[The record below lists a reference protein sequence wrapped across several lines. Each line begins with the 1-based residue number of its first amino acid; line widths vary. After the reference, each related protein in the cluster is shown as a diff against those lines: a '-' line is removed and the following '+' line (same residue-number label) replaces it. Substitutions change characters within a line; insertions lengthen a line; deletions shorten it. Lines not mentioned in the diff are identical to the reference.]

1 MPTYS
6 ESRKQAIAV
15 IESLRAGI
23 PTRASTRAL
32 PDLRESLI
40 AQIAQDLSRLASG
53 NPPPGRLLWGAYG
66 QGKTHALTAV
76 EHMALDEGFAVSR
89 LSLSREV
96 SCHHLFNFYG
106 RVAIALRTPDSQVPG
121 IQQALD
127 RQNPGDLVDSPIL
140 KPGRYVHPLP
150 AIVLEDYFYA
160 AGEDRDLLYGDLMG
174 TRLSMPELRRMHRL
188 NRGETLPRFEES
200 FRVKEHASAY
210 FGLLADA
217 VVWCGYKGWVI
228 LIDEVE
234 LVGRLGRV
242 SRLQAYRNLNWL
254 LNWSRTL
261 PYPIY
266 TLGVVASSLRND
278 VWFSGAGT
286 SGAGTSEAK
295 PKGRQARIDSVQMP
309 ALAAERLG
317 PEAAQEMETFF
328 KTAIGRQCPSIK
340 LIQTKDLLGLLERL
354 CELHGLAYGWSAK
367 LDVDNLLRTVKE
379 AGSQPIRTYIRAALE
394 VLDIAYIYR
403 EAIDLRVD
411 TLREV
416 TLTEDESYF
425 ALEDDT

>member
-6 ESRKQAIAV
+6 ERRKQAVAV

-23 PTRASTRAL
+23 PTRASTREL

-40 AQIAQDLSRLASG
+40 KQIAQDLNRLADG

-106 RVAIALRTPDSQVPG
+106 RVAIAIRTPDSQIPG

-127 RQNPGDLVDSPIL
+127 RQEPGNLIDSPIL

-188 NRGETLPRFEES
+188 NRGEIMPRFEEN
-200 FRVKEHASAY
+200 FRVAQHASAY
-210 FGLLADA
+210 FGLMADA
-217 VVWCGYKGWVI
+217 LVWCGYKGWVI

-254 LNWSRTL
+254 LNWSKTL
-261 PYPIY
+261 SYPIY

-286 SGAGTSEAK
+286 VEAK
-295 PKGRQARIDSVQMP
+295 PRGRQARIDSVQIP
-309 ALAAERLG
+309 ELAAERGG
-317 PEAAQEMETFF
+317 PELALEMENFF
-328 KTAIGRQCPSIK
+328 KMAINSRQCPSIK
-340 LIQTKDLLGLLERL
+340 LIKDSDLDSLLERL
-354 CELHGLAYGWSAK
+354 RELHGVAYDWSAE
-367 LDVDNLLRTVKE
+367 LDVESLRRKVKE
-379 AGSQPIRTYIRAALE
+379 TGSQPIRTYIRAALE
-394 VLDIAYIYR
+394 VLDMAYVYR

-411 TLREV
+411 RLQEV

-425 ALEDDT
+425 APEADD